1 MLNERKAGAVLSY
14 VYIAVNT
21 LIMLVYQPILLRMLG
36 TSEFGLY
43 QLAASVINYLTVMDF
58 GFGNGIVVY
67 TAKYHE
73 SGKFDAERKLHGM
86 FAIIYWGIGLVAAA
100 IGLTVAFNVD
110 IIFAASLTAGE
121 IGKCKI
127 LMLILTANMALT
139 FPLSIYSNIIIA
151 YEKFIFSKVA
161 SILRVLLTP
170 MMMLPLLMFGADSVV
185 LVSILSAVNIGILLA
200 NMFFCTKKLGV
211 KVGFAGFDRVIF
223 KEIFSYSVFIFIAEI
238 VDKVNWVVDQM
249 ILGITCGTSEVTV
262 YSMASN
268 YNQMVLILSGALS
281 GVMLP
286 KISKMVTRKAPDSEL
301 NREFIKTSRLQILT
315 IFLVASGFAL
325 FGQKFV
331 IWHAGEECRNS
342 YWVALILILA
352 SAIPITQSIAINIVK
367 AKNLFKFRAY
377 MLLAM
382 AIANVGISIPLALRF
397 GSIGSALGTAIALVV
412 ANIIIINIYYHK
424 RCGIDMIEYWKTA
437 SVMTVKMLPSMAIT
451 YALKSF
457 IQIDG
462 LGELIVFAPIYVIL
476 YCASSYLFIMDDYEK
491 GLIKKISGKLRRR

>member
-43 QLAASVINYLTVMDF
+43 QLAASVINYLTIMDF
-58 GFGNGIVVY
+58 GFGNAIVVY
-67 TAKYHE
+67 TSKYHE
-73 SGKFDAERKLHGM
+73 SGKIHAEKKLHGM
-86 FAIIYWGIGLVAAA
+86 FSVIYWGIGIVAAI
-100 IGLTVAFNVD
+100 IGLSFAFNVD
-110 IIFAASLTAGE
+110 VIFASSLTAGE

-151 YEKFIFSKVA
+151 YEKFIFSKIA

-170 MMMLPLLMFGADSVV
+170 MMMLPLLWLGADSIV

-200 NMFFCTKKLGV
+200 NMIFCQRKLGV
-211 KVGFAGFDRVIF
+211 KVAFAGFDRPIF
-223 KEIFSYSVFIFIAEI
+223 REILSYSIFIFIAEI

-249 ILGITCGTSEVTV
+249 ILGITSGTSEVTV

-286 KISKMVTRKAPDSEL
+286 KISKMVARKAPDSEL

-325 FGQKFV
+325 FGGKFV
-331 IWHAGEECRNS
+331 IWHAGEDCRNS

-352 SAIPITQSIAINIVK
+352 SAIPITQSIALNIIK
-367 AKNLFKFRAY
+367 AKNRFKFRAF

-382 AIANVGISIPLALRF
+382 AIVNVGISIPLAIRF
-397 GSIGSALGTAIALVV
+397 GSIGSAMGTAIALVV
-412 ANIIIINIYYHK
+412 ANIIIMNIYYHK
-424 RCGIDMIEYWKTA
+424 RCGIDMIAYWKTA
-437 SVMTVKMLPSMAIT
+437 VVMFLKMIPSMVII
-451 YALKSF
+451 YALKNL
-457 IQIDG
+457 IQIEG

-476 YCASSYLFIMDDYEK
+476 YSASCYLFIMDDYEK
-491 GLIKKISGKLRRR
+491 GLLTKVYSKLRRR